1 MCQEDQEE
9 LSPSPTDEPW
19 PKKFAEPLSWRSDEE
34 DEDSD
39 FGEEQ
44 RDRYL
49 KVYLRAPFG
58 ILQPTQSPQHSHP
71 NIHCSPSKMT
81 LFDFWSVCVVFQVSV
96 SAEHQ
101 EFFVFLQRLLSPV
114 LEAYSGAAI
123 FVHSLSQPMVESDY
137 TQRLFRYLLTRTER
151 GVAGYGNI
159 LISPTYS
166 TM

>member
-1 MCQEDQEE
+1 
-9 LSPSPTDEPW
+9 
-19 PKKFAEPLSWRSDEE
+19 
-34 DEDSD
+34 
-39 FGEEQ
+39 
-44 RDRYL
+44 
-49 KVYLRAPFG
+49 
-58 ILQPTQSPQHSHP
+58 
-71 NIHCSPSKMT
+71 MT

-159 LISPTYS
+159 LISPTYC
-166 TM
+166 TMYLKNNLKLLYIALGIEKIAKNEKMVFPVMIFFFRCWE